1 MSILDRWTWIRE
13 RQRGA
18 DRVFSEPQFNG
29 WGTKC
34 IACAEEGIDQTSSTG
49 HEWCPDCA
57 LVYGPH
63 AFATYLQARI
73 YENDVERVRAGV
85 MPDSESPLVEDIQ
98 TMAIWDELTDGSISK
113 VTGLTETQ
121 VMRVRRHF
129 RIPGREGN
137 QRLRNRA
144 RGVRK
149 AAKTRQRKRLEAS
162 AQKNV

>member
-18 DRVFSEPQFNG
+18 DRVFSEPQFSG

-34 IACAEEGIDQTSSTG
+34 IACAEEGIDRTSSTG
-49 HEWCPDCA
+49 HEWCPECA

-63 AFATYLQARI
+63 AFDTYLQARI

-85 MPDSESPLVEDIQ
+85 MPDAESPLVEDIQ
-98 TMAIWDELTDGSISK
+98 IMAVWDGLTDGSIAK
-113 VTGLTETQ
+113 VTDLTETQ

-129 RIPGREGN
+129 RIPGREGKT
-137 QRLRNRA
+137 RLLKRA
-144 RGVRK
+144 RGIAK
-149 AAKTRQRKRLEAS
+149 AKKTRQRKRLEEAAKKS
-162 AQKNV
+162 V